1 MTERKNV
8 NEGYMFQLGKSA
20 AEDEDDDIE
29 DVDDDTDSDT
39 GIEPDEG
46 DASDW

>member
-8 NEGYMFQLGKSA
+8 KEWDVLLMGKA
-20 AEDEDDDIE
+20 VEDEDDD
-29 DVDDDTDSDT
+29 VDDMDEDTDSDD